1 MKTTEILF
9 LVIIVF
15 VLIYYRDF
23 EFRDLVPIK
32 SEYNGKEYLVQDT
45 QDKQRSANILSK
57 IEEKIWYLVD
67 RMNDD
72 EDEEYHKYIRNI
84 IRKRNSIEIMEVPFN
99 TKNTSFTL
107 NKNRL
112 VFCLK
117 SKSSRGW
124 GEYHDI
130 NLIMYVVLHEIS
142 HIACP
147 EDGHTRL
154 FAKIFNYIAGKA
166 VEYGVYDK
174 IDFANNPRVY
184 CGMELNTSII

>member
-1 MKTTEILF
+1 MQTSEIIF
-9 LVIIVF
+9 LVIIVC
-15 VLIYYRDF
+15 VLLYYKDY
-23 EFRDLVPIK
+23 EFRDLVLVK
-32 SEYNGKEYLVQDT
+32 SEYNGKEYQVQDT
-45 QDKQRSANILSK
+45 PDKQRSANLLSK

-67 RMNDD
+67 RIDD
-72 EDEEYHKYIRNI
+72 DKDEEYHKYIRNI
-84 IRKRNSIEIMEVPFN
+84 IKKRNDIEVMEVPLD

-107 NKNRL
+107 NKNKL

-117 SKSSRGW
+117 SRGSRGW
-124 GEYHDI
+124 GDYHDI

-154 FAKIFNYIAGKA
+154 FAKIFNYIAQKG
-166 VEYGVYDK
+166 VEYGVYEK
-174 IDFANNPRVY
+174 IDFASNPKVY